1 MANSLEELFGKE
13 WVDSVITSAD
23 SKHPLALWHKKNPD
37 NPVVGYVSR
46 LAEFILKGGM
56 VKCDSTRLTS
66 KLRAD
71 FAETLTEMDYS
82 VFLGEQGFQVMM
94 EPCWPKAGPDL
105 VAARE
110 DEYFV
115 EIRNVGLG
123 EARAAADAATIELFD
138 RLGEL
143 GSRFAIIVS
152 MTDEFGAY
160 SPELKKAAKKVAQV
174 LKELTEKHIKKASLY
189 YYGPDDSTLVEGERA
204 EPKFDL
210 TDKGKLKAQL
220 DQLERI
226 QKAPFVARFEDTGTE
241 KDRTAVAVH
250 PLGADPRILQ
260 PDRTHLRLRG
270 ILHQKR
276 EQPSAC
282 ISSHPGDADCR
293 D

>member
-189 YYGPDDSTLVEGERA
+189 YYGPDDSTLIEGERA

-220 DQLERI
+220 GSARENTESPIRCSVRGHRHRERSHGRRSTPARRGS
-226 QKAPFVARFEDTGTE
+226 QNPATRSHPSPVARDPTSE
-241 KDRTAVAVH
+241 A
-250 PLGADPRILQ
+250 GAAP
-260 PDRTHLRLRG
+260 
-270 ILHQKR
+270 K
-276 EQPSAC
+276 SV
-282 ISSHPGDADCR
+282 PGSYRA
-293 D
+293 